1 MCRSCSNG
9 WGSDVMST
17 WSLSFEPLL
26 SLSLLAALLLP
37 LALLGLAGLWMRRRG
52 AVLRLAALAA
62 LAAALLNPVL
72 LDEQRDALQSVVAV
86 VVDRSQSQSIG
97 ARERQTDAALAGL
110 KERLARFS
118 QFDVRVIETGR
129 DDPAA
134 GDRTETRLFAALQGA
149 FRDVPNSRIAGAVM
163 ITDGQVHDV
172 PATLQFGAP
181 LHALITGHEGERD
194 RRIRFEKAP
203 RFGLVDKPLGMTY
216 RVIATSGQTGPVDVD
231 IAVNGKAV
239 GTQQTLIGR
248 ETPLDIVVPEAGRN
262 IVELSIA
269 AEDGELTETNNRT
282 IALVD
287 GIRENLRVLL
297 VSGEP
302 HAGERTWRNL
312 LKSDASVDLV
322 HFTILRPPEKQ
333 DSTPINELSLIAFPT
348 RELFV
353 DKISEFDLIIF
364 DRYQHRDVL
373 PVLYYDYIAEY
384 VEKGGALLIAAGPE
398 YAGYATIANTPLMSA
413 LPAMPTGEVIDKAF
427 YPRLTELGQRH
438 PVTRG
443 LDGSASEPPHWGR
456 WFRTISVENPQGE
469 VVMKGPDEQ
478 PLLLLDRKGEGR
490 VGMLLSDQG
499 WLWARGYEGGGP
511 HVQLYRRLAHW
522 LMKEPELEEERLT
535 ADGRGMA
542 LDIRRQTMSEDPGP
556 ADITTPSGRKMQAK
570 LTQTAPGIFTGS
582 IEAGEIGLYRIG
594 NGDLSTL
601 AHVGPVN
608 APEFADVVSTAGKL
622 KPVAEAA
629 GGSVRRL
636 AGTDPGG
643 VKLPS
648 VVPVRAGGDAS
659 GSDWIGL
666 RNTQDSVLKSVR
678 SVPLFGGFLG
688 LGVLLLALGG
698 MWYREGR

>member
-1 MCRSCSNG
+1 MNN
-9 WGSDVMST
+9 

-26 SLSLLAALLLP
+26 SWPLLAAVLVPLTLL
-37 LALLGLAGLWMRRRG
+37 ALAGLWMHRRG
-52 AVLRLAALAA
+52 ALLRLAALAA

-72 LDEQRDALQSVVAV
+72 LDEERDPLQSVVAL

-97 ARERQTDAALAGL
+97 GREQQTDAALAGM
-110 KERLARFS
+110 KERLARFG
-118 QFDVRVIETGR
+118 QFDVRVVETGR
-129 DDPAA
+129 GDAVA
-134 GDRTETRLFAALQGA
+134 GDRTETRLFSALQNA

-172 PATLQFGAP
+172 PATAPDFNAP
-181 LHALITGHEGERD
+181 LHALITGHEGEKD

-203 RFGLVDKPLGMTY
+203 RFGLVGKPLDMTY
-216 RVIATSGQTGPVDVD
+216 RILATGGQTGPVDVR
-231 IAVNGKAV
+231 IAVNGEDM
-239 GTQQTLIGR
+239 GTQQALIGQ
-248 ETPLDIVVPEAGRN
+248 ETPLNIIVPNAGRN
-262 IVELSIA
+262 IVELSIPA
-269 AEDGELTETNNRT
+269 QEDELTDTNNRA

-333 DSTPINELSLIAFPT
+333 DATPIHELSLIAFPT

-353 DKISEFDLIIF
+353 EKINEFDLIIF

-373 PVLYYDYIAEY
+373 PILYYDYIAEY
-384 VEKGGALLIAAGPE
+384 VENGGALLIAAGPE
-398 YAGYATIANTPLMSA
+398 YAGYSTIANTPLMSA
-413 LPAMPTGEVIDKAF
+413 LPGMPTGEVIDKAF
-427 YPRLTELGQRH
+427 YPRLTDLGQRH

-443 LDGSASEPPHWGR
+443 LEGSQAEPPRWGR
-456 WFRTISVENPQGE
+456 WFRTVRIENPQGE
-469 VVMKGPDEQ
+469 VVMKGAEEQ

-535 ADGRGMA
+535 ADGRGMV
-542 LDIRRQTMSEDPGP
+542 LDIRRQTMSDDPGP
-556 ADITTPSGRKMQAK
+556 AEVTMPSGKTVEVRLAQSG
-570 LTQTAPGIFTGS
+570 PGIFTGS
-582 IEAGEIGLYRIG
+582 LETDEIGLYQVA

-608 APEFADVVSTAGKL
+608 APEFTDVVSTADRL
-622 KPVAEAA
+622 KPVAEAV

-636 AGTDPGG
+636 SGSDPGG
-643 VKLPS
+643 VNLPS
-648 VVPVRAGGDAS
+648 VVPVRSSGEAS
-659 GSDWIGL
+659 GGDWIGL
-666 RNTQDSVLKSVR
+666 RNTEDSVLKSVS

-688 LGVLLLALGG
+688 LGLLLLALGA